1 MEKTVSEAIAYRRS
15 VRRFDPNQQLK
26 TTDVQNCIREAT
38 LAPTSSN
45 LQLWEFYHITSPDTL
60 KALSKACFGQ
70 SAASSALQLVIPIV
84 RKDLWKKRAAAN
96 LDFLSGQFDAQ
107 ETRNAKQEQR
117 TLKYYNK
124 LVPTLHREFFGI
136 FSFAR
141 KIVAFFI
148 GLSRPMYREVSRSD
162 LRVIGHKSTALAAE
176 NFMISMAAKGM
187 DTCPMEGFDSKRVKK
202 ILGLPK
208 SAEISMIIGC
218 GYRDNNGIYG
228 PRFRVPFEEVYRA
241 I

>member
-1 MEKTVSEAIAYRRS
+1 MEKTVSEAIEYRRS
-15 VRRFDPNQQLK
+15 VRRYDPNQQLN

-124 LVPTLHREFFGI
+124 LVPTLYREFFGI

-176 NFMISMAAKGM
+176 NFMISMAAKEM

>member
-1 MEKTVSEAIAYRRS
+1 MEKTVSEAIEYRRS
-15 VRRFDPNQQLK
+15 VRRYDPNQQLN

-124 LVPTLHREFFGI
+124 LVPTLYREFFGI

-187 DTCPMEGFDSKRVKK
+187 DTCPMEGFDSNRVKK

-218 GYRDNNGIYG
+218 GCRDNNGIYG

>member
-1 MEKTVSEAIAYRRS
+1 MEKTVSEAIEYRRS
-15 VRRFDPNQQLK
+15 VRRFDPNQQLN

-124 LVPTLHREFFGI
+124 LVPTLYREFFGI

-148 GLSRPMYREVSRSD
+148 GLSRPMYQEVSRSD

-176 NFMISMAAKGM
+176 NFMISMAAKRM
-187 DTCPMEGFDSKRVKK
+187 DTCPMEGFDSNRVKK

-228 PRFRVPFEEVYRA
+228 ARFRVPFEEVYRA

>member
-1 MEKTVSEAIAYRRS
+1 MEKTVSEAIEYRRS
-15 VRRFDPNQQLK
+15 VRRYDPNQQLN

-124 LVPTLHREFFGI
+124 LVPTLYREFFGI

-187 DTCPMEGFDSKRVKK
+187 DTCPMEGFDSNRVKK

-228 PRFRVPFEEVYRA
+228 ARFRVPFEEVYRA

>member
-15 VRRFDPNQQLK
+15 VRRYDPNQQLN
-26 TTDVQNCIREAT
+26 TTDVQNCIRQAT

>member
-1 MEKTVSEAIAYRRS
+1 
-15 VRRFDPNQQLK
+15 
-26 TTDVQNCIREAT
+26 
-38 LAPTSSN
+38 
-45 LQLWEFYHITSPDTL
+45 
-60 KALSKACFGQ
+60 
-70 SAASSALQLVIPIV
+70 LQLVIPIV

-124 LVPTLHREFFGI
+124 LVPTLYREFFGI

-162 LRVIGHKSTALAAE
+162 LLVIAHKSTALAAE

>member
-1 MEKTVSEAIAYRRS
+1 MEKTVSEAIEYRRS
-15 VRRFDPNQQLK
+15 VRRFDPNQQLN

-124 LVPTLHREFFGI
+124 LVPTLYREFFGI

-148 GLSRPMYREVSRSD
+148 GLSRPMYQEVSRSD

-176 NFMISMAAKGM
+176 NFMISMAAKRM
-187 DTCPMEGFDSKRVKK
+187 DTCPMEGFDSNRVKK

-228 PRFRVPFEEVYRA
+228 ARFRVSFEEVYRA
-241 I
+241 F

>member
-1 MEKTVSEAIAYRRS
+1 MEKTVSEAIEYRRS
-15 VRRFDPNQQLK
+15 VRRYDPNQQLN

-124 LVPTLHREFFGI
+124 LVPTLYREFFGI

-148 GLSRPMYREVSRSD
+148 GLSRPTYREVSRSD
-162 LRVIGHKSTALAAE
+162 LRVIGHKSMALAAE

>member
-1 MEKTVSEAIAYRRS
+1 MEKTVSEAIEYRRS
-15 VRRFDPNQQLK
+15 VRRYDPNQQLN

-124 LVPTLHREFFGI
+124 LVPTLYREFFGI

-176 NFMISMAAKGM
+176 NFMISMAAKRM

-228 PRFRVPFEEVYRA
+228 ARFRVPFEEVYRA